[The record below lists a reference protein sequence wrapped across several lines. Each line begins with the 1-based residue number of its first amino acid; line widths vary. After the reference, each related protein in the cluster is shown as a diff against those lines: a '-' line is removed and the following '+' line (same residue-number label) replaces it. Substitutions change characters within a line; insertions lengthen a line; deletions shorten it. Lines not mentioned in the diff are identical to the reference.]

1 MQYGY
6 FDDREREYVI
16 TNPDTPEPWS
26 NYLGST
32 VYGAIITN
40 NAGGYSFYKSAAM
53 GRFIRFRTNV
63 AELDR
68 PGRYIYVRDQI
79 TGDYWS
85 ASWQPVGKPL
95 EKYKT
100 ICRHGTA
107 YTIIDSEYSD
117 IKSETVYFVPLGKEY
132 ECWHCKITN
141 KGQTPRE
148 LRLFTFVEYTSN
160 WHLWM
165 DLVNLQYTQYILT
178 MQVYDGIID
187 HGTNVYLPPQP
198 DNFEEGGQARHTFLG
213 VAGAKI
219 SGFDTD
225 RKKFIG
231 THRSYNNPLT
241 VERGQCN
248 NSLTSGDNGCGTL
261 QIDISLNPGESKEF
275 VVVMGIGKA
284 DVEGKN
290 ALKECND
297 IGWVK
302 NEFIRLKKYW
312 HDRLQGLTVN
322 TPDADF
328 NSMANMWNPYNCL
341 ITYAWSRAASLV
353 YAGERDGLGYRDSVQ
368 DLLGVMHII
377 PEEAGKRLE
386 LKITGQTSAGGAMP
400 VVRPFSHKPGSEIPP
415 KEEEYRSDDCMWLFN
430 AIPAYVN
437 ETGNVDFYNKIL
449 PYADRGED
457 TVFNH
462 MRRAI
467 EFTLDRSGSHG
478 LPCGLAADWN
488 DCLVLGHK
496 GESVFVAF
504 QLRFALKTY
513 IEIANF
519 LGFKKEAEWGTEKLE
534 QLDENIERHAWDGE
548 WYLRA
553 YRYDGLK
560 YGSANDKEGSLWLN
574 PQTWSILSQHAHG
587 ERAEKIMDIVN
598 KRLATEYGLV
608 IIDPPYEKA
617 DLSVVKAPLFNK
629 GMKENGAIFCHI
641 QGWAVMAE
649 AMLGHGNRAYQ
660 YYRSFM
666 PAAYNN
672 KAEIREIEPYVY
684 SQSTHGKYSPRYGTS
699 RLPWLTG
706 AATWAYYAACYSVLG
721 IQPQPDGIIFDPCIP
736 SEWPG
741 FSMHRRFRGKM
752 LHIEVKNPDKVQ
764 KGVKQITVNNKLIQG
779 NFIPIN
785 SLLPENEIIIL
796 MGN

>member
-1 MQYGY
+1 MQFGY
-6 FDDREREYVI
+6 FDDKDREYVI
-16 TNPDTPEPWS
+16 TDPDTPEPWS

-32 VYGAIITN
+32 TYGAIITN

-53 GRFIRFRTNV
+53 GRFMRFRTNTV
-63 AELDR
+63 ELDR
-68 PGRYIYVRDQI
+68 PGRYIYIRDMES
-79 TGDYWS
+79 GDYWS
-85 ASWQPVGKPL
+85 ASWQPVSKPL
-95 EKYKT
+95 DKYKT

-107 YTIIDSEYSD
+107 YTIIDSEYSG
-117 IKSETVYFVPLGKEY
+117 IRTETTYFVPLGKEY
-132 ECWHCKITN
+132 ECWHCVITN
-141 KGQTPRE
+141 NGKSPRN
-148 LRLFTFVEYTSN
+148 LRLFTFVEYASN

-178 MQVYDGIID
+178 MQVHDGIID

-213 VAGAKI
+213 VTGIKL

-231 THRSYNNPLT
+231 THRSYNNPIA
-241 VERGQCN
+241 VEKGQCS
-248 NSLTSGDNGCGTL
+248 NSLSSGDNGCGTL
-261 QIDISLNPGESKEF
+261 QFDINLQPGDSRDF

-284 DVEGKN
+284 AIEGKN
-290 ALKECND
+290 ALKECGD
-297 IGWVK
+297 IDWVK
-302 NEFIRLKKYW
+302 NEFNKLKKYW
-312 HDRLQGLTVN
+312 HNRILGLTVN

-341 ITYAWSRAASLV
+341 ITFAWSRAASLV

-377 PEEAGKRLE
+377 PEEARKRLE
-386 LKITGQTSAGGAMP
+386 LMITGQTSAGGAMP
-400 VVRPFSHKPGSEIPP
+400 VVRPFSHKPGDETPP

-437 ETGNVDFYNKIL
+437 ETGNIDFYHKIL

-457 TVFNH
+457 TVINH

-467 EFTLDRSGSHG
+467 EFTLERSGSHG

-513 IEIANF
+513 IEVTNL
-519 LGFKKEAEWGTEKLE
+519 LGLKTEAEWGREKLK
-534 QLDENIERHAWDGE
+534 QLDENIEKYAWDGE

-553 YRYDGLK
+553 YRHDGLK
-560 YGSANDKEGSLWLN
+560 YGTRNDQEGSLWLN
-574 PQTWSILSQHAHG
+574 PQTWAILSQHTHG
-587 ERAEKIMDIVN
+587 ERAEKIMENVN
-598 KRLATEYGLV
+598 NRLATEYGLV
-608 IIDPPYEKA
+608 IVDPPYEKA
-617 DLSVVKAPLFNK
+617 DLSVIKAPLFNK

-736 SEWPG
+736 SEWSG

-752 LHIEVKNPDKVQ
+752 LHIEVKNPDKAQ
-764 KGVKQITVNNKLIQG
+764 KGVKQITLNNKLIQG
-779 NFIPIN
+779 NFIPVN
-785 SLLPENEIIIL
+785 SMLPENEITVL
-796 MGN
+796 MGK